1 MPSPSLTNEY
11 PIELTAPDIT
21 PFRKGNTGLDY
32 ITTLDSGH
40 AGPHAM
46 ISAIVHGNELCGPI
60 ALEKLFNDGVQPV
73 RGKLTLGLLNVA
85 AYDLYDADD
94 PFASRW
100 VDEDFNR
107 IWSPEVLK
115 SDRTSVELERARQIV
130 PLLESVDLL
139 LDIHS
144 MQTLAPPVILTG
156 TLPKGRE
163 LARAIGVPELVVAD
177 EGHAA
182 GRRMRDFNEFAD
194 AASPK
199 KSVLIECGQH
209 WEAAA
214 GDLAILSSILFLRA
228 AGIMDEKFG
237 EEVASKTYSGQKLIE
252 ITEAVTI
259 ETDEFT
265 FARTFAGGEVL
276 PDEGTLIGH
285 DGDHKILTPH
295 DDCVLIM
302 PTRRT
307 YKGQTAVR
315 LGRFI
320 ED

>member
-1 MPSPSLTNEY
+1 MPSPSLPNEL

-21 PFRKGNTGLDY
+21 PFRDGNTGLDY
-32 ITTLDSGH
+32 ITTLDSGR

-60 ALEKLFNDGVQPV
+60 ALEKLFHDGVRPA
-73 RGKLTLGLLNVA
+73 RGKLTLGFLNVA
-85 AYDLYDADD
+85 AYELFDAHD
-94 PFASRW
+94 PYASRW

-107 IWSPEVLK
+107 LWSPDVLK
-115 SDRTSVELERARQIV
+115 SKRTSVELERARQIQ
-130 PLLESVDLL
+130 PLLETVDLL

-144 MQTLAPPVILTG
+144 MQTLSPPVILTG

-163 LARAIGVPELVVAD
+163 LARDIGVPELVVAD
-177 EGHAA
+177 KGHAA
-182 GRRMRDFNEFAD
+182 GTRMRDFNGFAD

-209 WEAAA
+209 GEAAA
-214 GDLAILSSILFLRA
+214 GDLAIVSSILFLRA
-228 AGIMDEKFG
+228 AGIMDDKFG
-237 EEVASKTYSGQKLIE
+237 AEVAAKTYPAQKLIE
-252 ITEAVTI
+252 VTQAVTI

-265 FARTFAGGEVL
+265 FARTFTGGEVL
-276 PDEGTLIGH
+276 PDEGALIGH
-285 DGDHKILTPH
+285 DGSREILTPY
-295 DDCVLIM
+295 DDCILIM

-320 ED
+320 DA